1 MRFDDWTEYYEEDI
15 MKIVDKHE
23 ILGNLESS
31 INLMRILFFDIYISL
46 QYSERI
52 NNNEHTKEY
61 LNFIYNS
68 DDINSKQLRLDIRSK
83 IINNIFKK

>member
-46 QYSERI
+46 QYSETI

-83 IINNIFKK
+83 IINNVFKK